1 MMLHSQVDTELDHA
15 GLEVLAH
22 EHGDSF
28 FVLDGD
34 RFERNFLALRD
45 AFRTHYG
52 PAQIGYS
59 YKTNYTPALCKIVD
73 ALGGHAEVVSEM
85 EYAHARRLGVPGSRV
100 IFNGP
105 VKAGWALRDAA
116 LSGATINIDNA
127 RDRDMLLDVARDNQG
142 ATIRAV
148 IRANFCIGNDVSRF
162 GMDVDGQE
170 FACTCAALAGLCN
183 VSLAGLHCHF
193 PDRDLDSFRRRAEG
207 LLAVMRRVFTDR
219 PPELLNIG
227 GGYMSSLPE
236 SLRAQLPYQP
246 ASFDDYAR
254 TVAGVLG
261 TAFDRNIRPEL
272 FLEPGTSI
280 VADTQSFYT
289 RVLAIKEIR
298 DKRFAVVAGS
308 SFDISPTARS
318 RHLPV
323 TPVLATPRDVS
334 ARHDVVGFT
343 CIEGDVLTEGLYAPL
358 GVGDFLRYDNVGS
371 YSVVMRP
378 PFILP
383 SHPVMLRRSEG
394 SLQLIKRRQSNE
406 DVFRDFID

>member
-1 MMLHSQVDTELDHA
+1 MLQTQFDGGLDHES
-15 GLEVLAH
+15 LKSLAD
-22 EHGDSF
+22 EHGDAF

-34 RFERNFLALRD
+34 RFERNFLALRE

-59 YKTNYTPALCKIVD
+59 YKTNYTPALCRIVD
-73 ALGGHAEVVSEM
+73 SLGGHAEVVSEM
-85 EYAHARRLGVPGSRV
+85 EYAHARRLGVPGSRI

-116 LSGATINIDNA
+116 LSGATINLDNA
-127 RDRDMLLDVARDNQG
+127 HDCDMLIRVARDNPR
-142 ATIRAV
+142 AVIRAV
-148 IRANFCIGNDVSRF
+148 IRVNFAIGKEISRF
-162 GMDVDGQE
+162 GMDVDGQD
-170 FACTCAALAGLCN
+170 FSDTHAALTELRN

-207 LLAVMRRVFTDR
+207 LLKVMRRVFPDR

-227 GGYMSSLPE
+227 GGFMSSIPE
-236 SLRAQLPYQP
+236 SLLTHLTFQP
-246 ASFDDYAR
+246 ANFDDYAR
-254 TVAGVLG
+254 IVAGVMK
-261 TAFDRNIRPEL
+261 TAFENDSRPEL
-272 FLEPGTSI
+272 FLEPGTAL

-289 RVLAIKEIR
+289 RVLAVKNIR
-298 DKRFAVVAGS
+298 SKRFAVVAGS

-323 TPVLATPRDVS
+323 TPVLASPRS
-334 ARHDVVGFT
+334 GSSLQDVVGFT
-343 CIEGDVLTEGLYAPL
+343 CIEGDVLTEGLDAPL
-358 GVGDFLRYDNVGS
+358 ATGDFLRYDNVGS

-383 SHPVMLRRSEG
+383 SFSILLRRG
-394 SLQLIKRRQSNE
+394 DGALKLIKRRQSND